1 MKIRKGINFIGALLL
16 MAATS
21 IFPATSAMAASSVY
35 DVTFKCA
42 TTDQKVTFANESF
55 KVYQIADAEGEKLEG
70 FDTITDSGDEV
81 KYAAVLKSY
90 VESNASIEPVKR
102 FTTNA
107 SGEGKAGFQNG
118 TYLIVGETMKIN
130 GYTYD
135 PVPFI
140 LQIDSRMEDSLTSYV
155 KYDTTEPKPTPG
167 KTTEPKKGKTTK
179 TKTKTVKTGDSAQ
192 MNIYL
197 MLAGASLLVM
207 GTAVAERRGKD
218 EK

>member
-21 IFPATSAMAASSVY
+21 IFPATSVMAASSSY

-42 TTDQKVTFANESF
+42 TTDQKVTFEN
-55 KVYQIADAEGEKLEG
+55 EG
-70 FDTITDSGDEV
+70 FKAYQVVDETGTAVNGFAEVTDTGDEAE
-81 KYAAVLKSY
+81 YALALKAY
-90 VESNASIEPVKR
+90 VNSHPGIEPVKR

-107 SGEGKAGFQNG
+107 AGEGKASFRDG
-118 TYLIVGETMKIN
+118 TYLILGDTMKID

-135 PVPFI
+135 PVPFVLKI
-140 LQIDSRMEDSLTSYV
+140 SSKMESSLTSYV

-179 TKTKTVKTGDSAQ
+179 TKTVKTGDTART
-192 MNIYL
+192 NVYL
-197 MLAGASLLVM
+197 MLAGASVLVIGM
-207 GTAVAERRGKD
+207 AVAERRRKS
-218 EK
+218 EE